1 MGILKKKLVDE
12 DILGII
18 ENKNLVKRYVVLIA
32 GIFLAA
38 VSYNLF
44 FLRNNLVYGGT
55 GGIGTIFQE
64 YLDPSLT
71 ILIVSMICLILSFT
85 FLDKKKALNSVVGSL
100 LLPIFVKL
108 TENFSI
114 SVPSDDIMLI
124 AICGAVLSGIANG
137 ITSKTGF
144 STGGTDSLV
153 HIMVDKFHMSFGNAF
168 LILNGFIVLLGGYKF
183 GWRIMLYAMIILYI
197 MSIITDKVVL
207 GISENKTF
215 FIVTDEEER
224 VKKYIL
230 ENLSRGVTVLDAH
243 GGYSNGKIKVIMAVV
258 PSSEYFKAREGI
270 LQIDPDAFFTI
281 TDSYQVYGADDHRK
295 HEKEGGKNNG
305 IYKN

>member
-1 MGILKKKLVDE
+1 MGLFKRKLVDE

-18 ENKNLVKRYVVLIA
+18 ENKNLVKRYVVLIVGLFISA
-32 GIFLAA
+32 LT
-38 VSYNLF
+38 YNLF
-44 FLRNNLVYGGT
+44 FLRNNLVYGGS
-55 GGIGTIFQE
+55 GGIATIFQE

-71 ILIVSMICLILSFT
+71 IFIVCMICLVLSFI
-85 FLDKKKALNSVVGSL
+85 FLDKKHALNSVVGSIL
-100 LLPIFVKL
+100 FPLFVKL
-108 TENFSI
+108 TENLYI

-124 AICGAVLSGIANG
+124 AICGAALSGIANG

-144 STGGTDSLV
+144 STGGPDSLV
-153 HIMVDKFHMSFGNAF
+153 HILVKKFKMSFGNAF
-168 LILNGFIVLLGGYKF
+168 LIINGIIVLIGGYQF
-183 GWRIMLYAMIILYI
+183 GWRIMLYALVILYI

-215 FIVTDEEER
+215 FIITHEEDR

-230 ENLSRGVTVLDAH
+230 ENLSRGITVLDAH
-243 GGYSNGKIKVIMAVV
+243 GGYSNDKTKVIMAVI

-281 TDSYQVYGADDHRK
+281 SDSYQVYGADTHRK
-295 HEKEGGKNNG
+295 NIELNKEEKK
-305 IYKN
+305 